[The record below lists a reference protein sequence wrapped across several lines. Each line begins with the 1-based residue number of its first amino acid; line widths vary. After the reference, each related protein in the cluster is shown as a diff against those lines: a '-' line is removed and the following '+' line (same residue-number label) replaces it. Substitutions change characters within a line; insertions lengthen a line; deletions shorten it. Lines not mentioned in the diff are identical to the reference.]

1 MFLFG
6 HTGITLGVATLWANA
21 LQGGYFHKNTPKE
34 AIESPAS
41 SPQVPSVINGIQ
53 RHKTSWFAS
62 LGSRMDIR
70 LLLIGSLLPDI
81 IDKPLGIYIF
91 PEALSNG
98 RIFSHT
104 ILFLLVVTMLGIYL
118 DRSRGKTHLLGISFG
133 VLTHL
138 ILDQMWR
145 APRTLFWPIY
155 GLPFDKF
162 GTTDWIINILH
173 RMVTYPSDY
182 IPELI
187 GLVILVWFMI
197 TLVQKRVVLRFIKNG
212 QVQ

>member
-21 LQGGYFHKNTPKE
+21 LQGSYFHRNIKKE
-34 AIESPAS
+34 AIESSTPF
-41 SPQVPSVINGIQ
+41 PQVTSDTNDILGN
-53 RHKTSWFAS
+53 KTSWFTS

-104 ILFLLVVTMLGIYL
+104 ILFLLVVTMAGIYL
-118 DRSRGKTHLLGISFG
+118 YRSRGKTHLLAVSLG

-138 ILDQMWR
+138 ILDQMWL
-145 APRTLFWPIY
+145 APRTLFWPVY
-155 GLPFDKF
+155 GIAFDKY
-162 GTTDWIINILH
+162 GTTDWIVHLLH
-173 RMVTYPSDY
+173 RVVTYPSDY

-187 GLVILVWFMI
+187 GAAILIFFMI
-197 TLVQKRVVLRFIKNG
+197 TLVQKRAVLCFIKYG

>member
-6 HTGITLGVATLWANA
+6 HTGITLGVASLWANA
-21 LQGGYFHKNTPKE
+21 LRVPPTISGIPK
-34 AIESPAS
+34 
-41 SPQVPSVINGIQ
+41 
-53 RHKTSWFAS
+53 HKTSWFVP
-62 LGSRMDIR
+62 LGTRVDIR

-104 ILFLLVVTMLGIYL
+104 ILFLLVVTMVGIYL
-118 DRSRGKTHLLGISFG
+118 YRSRGKTHLLAVSFG

-138 ILDQMWR
+138 ILDQMWL

-155 GLPFDKF
+155 GFAFDKY
-162 GTTDWIINILH
+162 GTTDWIVHILH
-173 RMVTYPSDY
+173 RVVTYPSDY

-187 GLVILVWFMI
+187 GAATLVWF
-197 TLVQKRVVLRFIKNG
+197 TLALVQKRAVFRFLKYG
-212 QVQ
+212 QIQ

>member
-21 LQGGYFHKNTPKE
+21 LQGGYFHRNAPKE
-34 AIESPAS
+34 AIESSAPF
-41 SPQVPSVINGIQ
+41 PQVTSDTSDNIGNKI
-53 RHKTSWFAS
+53 SWFTS
-62 LGSRMDIR
+62 LGARIDIR

-104 ILFLLVVTMLGIYL
+104 ILFLFIVTISGIYL
-118 DRSRGKTHLLGISFG
+118 FRSRGKTYLLAVSFG
-133 VLTHL
+133 ILTHL
-138 ILDQMWR
+138 ILDQMWL

-155 GLPFDKF
+155 GIAFDKS
-162 GTTDWIINILH
+162 GTTDWIINIIH
-173 RMVTYPSDY
+173 RLVIDPTVY
-182 IPELI
+182 IPELV
-187 GLVILVWFMI
+187 GLAILVWFVLA
-197 TLVQKRVVLRFIKNG
+197 LVQKQAVLRFLKHG
-212 QVQ
+212 QTQ